1 MSIDA
6 AENEPSSYRETY
18 KTTSQQRVSSTDS
31 SSVNLNQMQSSNL
44 SRVKVVPNEHQMKHS
59 EKSSYRFYKKISSVS
74 TSNLS
79 ISKQFN
85 SSITAKKPISAS
97 SSNDLLYDEN
107 FEKHKKSLKIE
118 SRSPTYKKRTA
129 TTINYIAL
137 NSFSNFKCKAIKSFK
152 STQSN
157 HLSFE
162 QNDTIVLLDNSKK
175 EYWHGYLDGEPSK
188 SGYFPSSYVNLYL

>member
-6 AENEPSSYRETY
+6 TENEPSSYRENY
-18 KTTSQQRVSSTDS
+18 KTKSHQRVLSDS
-31 SSVNLNQMQSSNL
+31 MSLSINQMQNTNL
-44 SRVKVVPNEHQMKHS
+44 GRVKVLPIEHELRHT
-59 EKSSYRFYKKISSVS
+59 EKSSYKFFKKISSVS

-85 SSITAKKPISAS
+85 SSITTKKPISSS

-107 FEKHKKSLKIE
+107 YEKHKKSLKID

-129 TTINYIAL
+129 TTINYTAL
-137 NSFSNFKCKAIKSFK
+137 NSFKNFKCKAIKNYNSN
-152 STQSN
+152 QLN

-162 QNDTIVLLDNSKK
+162 QNDTIVLLDNTNK
-175 EYWHGYLDGEPSK
+175 EYWHGYIESDPSR